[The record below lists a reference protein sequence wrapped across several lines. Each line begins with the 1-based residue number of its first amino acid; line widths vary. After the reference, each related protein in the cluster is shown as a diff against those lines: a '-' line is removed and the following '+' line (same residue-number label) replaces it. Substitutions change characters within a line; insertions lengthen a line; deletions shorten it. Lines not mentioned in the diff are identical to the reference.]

1 LEFRESILYSKFIRS
16 STKGENINEK
26 PIQRGPIG
34 STSQR
39 PIVGGIETISGN
51 VFFFYRYFNLSGMK
65 FFAELFTFSLILA
78 GLSVLETYD
87 ALVAILKSLFLN
99 LVNFFA

>member
-1 LEFRESILYSKFIRS
+1 MTLWCSRKAFDPKS
-16 STKGENINEK
+16 SNFAGNKL
-26 PIQRGPIG
+26 G

-39 PIVGGIETISGN
+39 PIVGRIETISGN
-51 VFFFYRYFNLSGMK
+51 VSFFYRYLNLSGMK